1 MKLQALS
8 IRKLTMKLSTK
19 SRYGTR
25 LMLDLAKHYGDGYIQ
40 LKDIAAREGIS
51 LKYLE
56 QIMIQLRKA
65 KLVESVRGAGGGYRL
80 ASPPEDI
87 SVGQIVALL
96 EGGAGLIDCGA
107 KPDTCR
113 RSKRCAT
120 RNLWMETAEVMYD
133 KLNRTTLLD
142 LILSNKEV

>member
-1 MKLQALS
+1 
-8 IRKLTMKLSTK
+8 MKLSTK

-25 LMLDLAKHYGDGYIQ
+25 LMLDLARHYGDGYVQ
-40 LKDIAAREGIS
+40 LKDIAAREDIS

-56 QIMIQLRKA
+56 QIMIPLRKA

-80 ASPPEDI
+80 AHPPEDI

-96 EGGAGLIDCGA
+96 EGGARLIDCGT
-107 KPDTCR
+107 KSGSCR
-113 RSKRCAT
+113 RSAQCAT
-120 RNLWMETAEVMYD
+120 RNLWMETAQVLYE

-142 LILSNKEV
+142 LILSNQEV

>member
-1 MKLQALS
+1 
-8 IRKLTMKLSTK
+8 MKLSTK

-25 LMLDLAKHYGDGYIQ
+25 LMLDLARHYGDGFVQ
-40 LKDIAAREGIS
+40 LKHVAAREDIS

-56 QIMIQLRKA
+56 QIMIPLKKA
-65 KLVESVRGAGGGYRL
+65 GLVESVRGAGGGYRL
-80 ASPPEDI
+80 AKPPEEI

-107 KPDTCR
+107 KPGSCQ
-113 RSKRCAT
+113 RSEQCAT
-120 RNLWMETAEVMYD
+120 RNLWVETAQVMYE

-142 LILSNKEV
+142 LIVSNKEV